1 MRYFAF
7 RCRSR
12 QFRKIFLF
20 WIFSSLWAHFQ
31 ILLNTCRVKTASDNS
46 IDIHVLC
53 HFCCALLSSN
63 VSRWFHGMSEEEI
76 WLIHLLCPIQLWS
89 VIVVVVAFGY
99 SQQFQFQNACE
110 CAILIRLLTFLT
122 LCYLLS
128 VFFQLKE
135 NGLSF
140 YCSWWIPM
148 TMWLKANFWSYFV
161 FMFDIMFLLLL
172 SLPGTVHTQSQSGR
186 VGKKPNDYSFF
197 SLTRSSSSIRSESF
211 DIRQHV
217 VWSFPKNGLLSFENR
232 VVFLEKKKLPFIF
245 TWFKHIVHLV

>member
-7 RCRSR
+7 RRCRSR

-197 SLTRSSSSIRSESF
+197 FSYSFVFQYSQWILWHSATCRVEFSQKWPFVIRKPSGF
-211 DIRQHV
+211 
-217 VWSFPKNGLLSFENR
+217 FG
-232 VVFLEKKKLPFIF
+232 EKKIAIYFYMI
-245 TWFKHIVHLV
+245 